1 MVSGDWSQLNLYC
14 VKPNIVVGNLAMLI
28 HMLLAQVNPHALWYS
43 GFDKPTLTVAQENDK
58 PTCPWFKRMISPHWT
73 VAQENDKPTWTVVQE
88 NDKPTVD
95 RGSALFFVYNLLVS
109 PHWSWLKKKNVN
121 V

>member
-14 VKPNIVVGNLAMLI
+14 VKPNIVVGNLVMLI

-43 GFDKPTLTVAQENDK
+43 EFDKPT
-58 PTCPWFKRMISPHWT
+58 WT

-95 RGSALFFVYNLLVS
+95 RGSAFFFLFII
-109 PHWSWLKKKNVN
+109 
-121 V
+121 